1 MRKKVFLM
9 KKLFLIIFI
18 VLGGATAKIV
28 ASYQIADTP
37 FNLWELLESLFFVI
51 IFAAVLGVLFYREE
65 LKVLFGDSS
74 KNKK

>member
-1 MRKKVFLM
+1 M
-9 KKLFLIIFI
+9 KKLFLIVLI

-28 ASYQIADTP
+28 ASYQITDTP

-51 IFAAVLGVLFYREE
+51 IFAMVLGVLFYRKE
-65 LKVLFGDSS
+65 LKVLFGDSN